1 MKTIIYEIGVLDKEG
16 SIHKIM
22 LKEGLNI
29 ITGKSSTGKSA
40 IIEIFDYCFAS
51 SEYTVPSGVI
61 TENAE
66 LYYLY
71 IQINED
77 FFVLGRKASKNGR
90 CFFSRENGYL
100 FNKVNSDYFDDR
112 KFLAVNNYKEQLN
125 KLFIDFSDV
134 DESILAKE
142 YRGRSQGRPSI
153 RDFISFNLQHQNLIA
168 NKHALFYRFDE
179 KDKRDR
185 IIQFIKIFLGFVD
198 QRFYILS
205 QEKEELEY
213 SVKHLNKEK
222 VLQEKYIIKN
232 STTIK
237 YKLDIISSLMGVDK
251 LPVTQEDIFSN
262 PNDSKTLLDEFIT
275 LERINNDSDRMSK
288 HYQELYSELNKYN
301 SSLKDAYIKRDSIEA
316 SLEAEISLSNH
327 LANMDIPREVIISHI
342 ECPFCHSKRD
352 SLTDSAKALKDAIE
366 HLSDRLTLNTRLKSQ
381 LETSLE
387 DVKNDIK
394 HIRSKIKNIT
404 QSLELIKTQ
413 TQKVSKLNNV
423 IEALGMAKGELF
435 FMIDNLSSLKNNSVY
450 DDSVDELKE
459 KIKKINSILEK
470 YNVEHEIKK
479 AENRINNI
487 MADLGCYFDFEDKY
501 KPIKLKFSL
510 DSFNLYHE
518 SSDERIYLRTMGSG
532 ANWLYSH
539 LTLFLALH
547 QYFIENKKCIIPSI
561 LFLDQPTQVYF
572 PNFKKDNYDEFN
584 KELIKEIEHN
594 QDHYDDDIKS
604 VENLFIQLAR
614 YCRSLKEKY
623 GYSPQIIVTDHAD
636 NLELGNEFKF
646 EDFVNNNRWR
656 KRGFIDIGY

>member
-29 ITGKSSTGKSA
+29 ITGKSSTGRSA

-61 TENAE
+61 TEAAE

-71 IQINED
+71 IQINEE
-77 FFVLGRKASKNGR
+77 FFVLGRKANNNRR
-90 CFFSRENGYL
+90 CFFSRENSYI
-100 FNKVNSDYFDDR
+100 FNKINIDYFDDR
-112 KFLAVNNYKEQLN
+112 KFIDINNYKEQLN
-125 KLFIDFSDV
+125 KLFMDFSDV
-134 DESILAKE
+134 DESIIAKE
-142 YRGRSQGRPSI
+142 HRGKPQGKPSI

-168 NKHALFYRFDE
+168 NKHAIFYRFDE

-185 IIQFIKIFLGFVD
+185 IIYFIKIFLGFVD

-205 QEKEELEY
+205 QQKEELEY
-213 SVKHLNKEK
+213 NIKYIKKEK
-222 VLQEKYIIKN
+222 TLHEKYIVKN
-232 STTIK
+232 SPLIK
-237 YKLDIISSLMGVDK
+237 YKLDIISSLMGADK
-251 LPVTQEDIFSN
+251 LPVTQEDVLTN
-262 PNDSKTLLDEFIT
+262 PDDAKFLLDEFIT
-275 LERINNDSDRMSK
+275 LEKINHNSDRISK
-288 HYQELYSELNKYN
+288 HYQELYVELNKYN
-301 SSLKDAYIKRDSIEA
+301 SVLRNMYIKRDSIKA
-316 SLEAEISLSNH
+316 SLKTEISLSSH
-327 LANMDIPREVIISHI
+327 LANMDIPSEVVIGHV
-342 ECPFCHSKRD
+342 ECPFCHSKND
-352 SLTDSAKALKDAIE
+352 SLTDSAKALNDAIE
-366 HLSDRLTLNTRLKSQ
+366 HLSDRLTLNSKLKSQ

-387 DVKNDIK
+387 EVKNDIK
-394 HIRSKIKNIT
+394 NIKSKIQNIT

-413 TQKVSKLNNV
+413 SQNISKLNNV

-435 FMIDNLSSLKNNSVY
+435 FMIDNLSSWKNNPVY
-450 DDSVDELKE
+450 DEDIDKLK
-459 KIKKINSILEK
+459 KKIEEINFILGK
-470 YNVEHEIKK
+470 YNIEHEIKR

-487 MADLGCYFDFEDKY
+487 MAELGNHFDFEDKY

-510 DSFNLYHE
+510 ENFNLYHE
-518 SSDERIYLRTMGSG
+518 STNERIYLRTMGSG

-547 QYFIENKKCIIPSI
+547 QYFIENKNCIIPSI

-572 PNFKKDNYDEFN
+572 PNFKKDNYDTFN
-584 KELIKEIEHN
+584 KELIKELENN
-594 QDHYDDDIKS
+594 QEHYDDDIKS

-614 YCRSLKEKY
+614 YCKILKEKH

-636 NLELGNEFKF
+636 DLELGDEFRF
-646 EDFVNNNRWR
+646 QDFVNNNRWR